1 MHLEVLRIEPT
12 QTSDHVPAVEDSI
25 DVIAFTLT
33 GDLGKSKPQPAVE
46 RIDLAKTDVH
56 GSNGLFASWIKL

>member
-12 QTSDHVPAVEDSI
+12 QASDHVPAVEDSI
-25 DVIAFTLT
+25 DVIALTLT
-33 GDLGKSKPQPAVE
+33 GDFGKSKPQPAIK

-56 GSNGLFASWIKL
+56 GSNELFASWVKL